1 MLAFNLFATEGGLF
15 DINAT
20 LPLMAI
26 QVVVLTYLLNS
37 LFFKPVGKVVEKRE
51 EYVKNNITAAK
62 NKLAEVE
69 KLEADLLNQ
78 LQKARSEAVKIVNEA
93 EQDSE
98 KLYQEAIDLA
108 NNEANASKEKAR
120 LEIENQ
126 TSSARKQLLQQADDL
141 SELIVNRLIPVSY
154 THLTLPTTR

>member
-51 EYVKNNITAAK
+51 EYVKNNITTAK

-126 TSSARKQLLQQADDL
+126 TSSARKQLSQQADDL
-141 SELIVNRLIPVSY
+141 SELIVNRLIQQK
-154 THLTLPTTR
+154 

>member
-1 MLAFNLFATEGGLF
+1 MLAPIILATEGGLF

-26 QVVVLTYLLNS
+26 QVVILTYLLNS

-51 EYVKNNITAAK
+51 NYVTTSITEAK
-62 NKLAEVE
+62 SKLAEVE

-78 LQKARSEAVKIVNEA
+78 LQKARSEAAKIVNEA
-93 EQDSE
+93 EKDSD
-98 KLYQEAIDLA
+98 KLFQEALDLA

-120 LEIENQ
+120 LEIESQ
-126 TSSARKQLLQQADDL
+126 TSLARDQLSKQADDL
-141 SELIVNRLIPVSY
+141 SELIVNRLIQQQ
-154 THLTLPTTR
+154 

>member
-1 MLAFNLFATEGGLF
+1 MFMLASLIFATEGGLF

-37 LFFKPVGKVVEKRE
+37 YFFKPVGKVVEKRE
-51 EYVKNNITAAK
+51 GYVRNNLTEAK
-62 NKLAEVE
+62 SKLAEVE

-93 EQDSE
+93 EKDSD

-108 NNEANASKEKAR
+108 TNEANASKEKAR

-126 TSSARKQLLQQADDL
+126 TNSAREQLSKQAEDL
-141 SELIVNRLIPVSY
+141 SELIVNRLIQQK
-154 THLTLPTTR
+154 

>member
-1 MLAFNLFATEGGLF
+1 MLALNLFATEGGLF

-69 KLEADLLNQ
+69 ELEADLLNQ
-78 LQKARSEAVKIVNEA
+78 LQKARSEAVKIVDEA

-98 KLYQEAIDLA
+98 KLYREAIDLA

-126 TSSARKQLLQQADDL
+126 TSSARKQLSQQADDL
-141 SELIVNRLIPVSY
+141 SELIVNRLIQQK
-154 THLTLPTTR
+154 

>member
-1 MLAFNLFATEGGLF
+1 MFAFQIFATEGGLF

-51 EYVKNNITAAK
+51 DYVRTNIKEAK
-62 NKLAEVE
+62 KKLDEVE
-69 KLEADLLNQ
+69 KLEADLQNQ
-78 LQKARSEAVKIVNEA
+78 LLQARSEAIKIVNEA
-93 EQDSE
+93 EKDSD

-108 NNEANASKEKAR
+108 NSEANASKENAR

-126 TSSARKQLLQQADDL
+126 TDSAREQLTRQADDL
-141 SELIVNRLIPVSY
+141 SELIVNRLIQQK
-154 THLTLPTTR
+154 

>member
-1 MLAFNLFATEGGLF
+1 MLVLPILATEGGLF

-51 EYVKNNITAAK
+51 KYVGNNINEAK
-62 NKLAEVE
+62 IKLAEVE

-78 LQKARSEAVKIVNEA
+78 LQKARSEAAKIVSDA
-93 EQDSE
+93 EKDSDR
-98 KLYQEAIDLA
+98 LYQEAIDLA
-108 NNEANASKEKAR
+108 NNEANASKEKSR
-120 LEIENQ
+120 IDIENQ
-126 TSSARKQLLQQADDL
+126 TSSAREQLASQAQDL
-141 SELIVNRLIPVSY
+141 SELIVNRLIQQK
-154 THLTLPTTR
+154 

>member
-1 MLAFNLFATEGGLF
+1 MLAYSIFATEGGLF

-26 QVVVLTYLLNS
+26 QVVALTYLLNS

-51 EYVKNNITAAK
+51 KYVTSNINEAK
-62 NKLAEVE
+62 NKLIEVE
-69 KLEADLLNQ
+69 RLEADLLSQ
-78 LQKARSEAVKIVNEA
+78 LQKARTDASKVVNEA
-93 EQDSE
+93 EKESD
-98 KLYQEAIDLA
+98 KLYQEAIELA

-126 TSSARKQLLQQADDL
+126 TSIARGQLTEQAAEL
-141 SELIVNRLIPVSY
+141 SELIVNRLMQKQ
-154 THLTLPTTR
+154 

>member
-37 LFFKPVGKVVEKRE
+37 LFFKPVGKVVERRE

-126 TSSARKQLLQQADDL
+126 TSSARKQLSQQADDL
-141 SELIVNRLIPVSY
+141 SELIVNRLIQQK
-154 THLTLPTTR
+154 

>member
-108 NNEANASKEKAR
+108 NNEANASKENAR

-126 TSSARKQLLQQADDL
+126 TSSAREQLSQQVEVL
-141 SELIVNRLIPVSY
+141 SELIVNRLIHQ
-154 THLTLPTTR
+154 T

>member
-1 MLAFNLFATEGGLF
+1 MLALNLFATEGGLF

-78 LQKARSEAVKIVNEA
+78 LQKARSEAAKIVNEA

-126 TSSARKQLLQQADDL
+126 TSSARKQLSQQADDL
-141 SELIVNRLIPVSY
+141 SELIVNRLIQQK
-154 THLTLPTTR
+154 

>member
-1 MLAFNLFATEGGLF
+1 MLAFDFFGAAEGGLF

-26 QVVVLTYLLNS
+26 QVVALTYILNS

-51 EYVKNNITAAK
+51 KFVSNNIMEAK
-62 NKLAEVE
+62 NKLSEVK
-69 KLEADLLNQ
+69 KLEADLLDQ
-78 LQKARSEAVKIVNEA
+78 LQSARSEAQKIVIEA
-93 EQDSE
+93 ENESD
-98 KLYQEAIDLA
+98 KLYKEALELA

-126 TSSARKQLLQQADDL
+126 TSSARDQLFNQADDL
-141 SELIVNRLIPVSY
+141 SELIVNRLI
-154 THLTLPTTR
+154 LEK

>member
-1 MLAFNLFATEGGLF
+1 MLAPIILATEGGLF

-26 QVVVLTYLLNS
+26 QVVILTYLLNS

-51 EYVKNNITAAK
+51 KYVTTSITEAK
-62 NKLAEVE
+62 SKLAEVE

-78 LQKARSEAVKIVNEA
+78 LQKARSEAAQIVNEA
-93 EQDSE
+93 EKDSD
-98 KLYQEAIDLA
+98 KLFQEALDLA

-126 TSSARKQLLQQADDL
+126 TSSAREQLTKQADDL
-141 SELIVNRLIPVSY
+141 SELIVNRLIQQQ
-154 THLTLPTTR
+154 

>member
-1 MLAFNLFATEGGLF
+1 MLALNLFATEGGLF

-26 QVVVLTYLLNS
+26 QLVVLTYLLNS

-98 KLYQEAIDLA
+98 KLYREAIDLA

-126 TSSARKQLLQQADDL
+126 TSSARKQLEQQANDL
-141 SELIVNRLIPVSY
+141 SELIVNRLIQQK
-154 THLTLPTTR
+154 

>member
-126 TSSARKQLLQQADDL
+126 TSSAREQLSQQAEAL
-141 SELIVNRLIPVSY
+141 SELIVNRLIHQ
-154 THLTLPTTR
+154 T